1 MDSKKFRIHIKIA
14 DKTYPL
20 WIYRD
25 EEERTRKAEKQ
36 IRTLLEQYREKYT
49 PAGNGNPKYAEGD
62 KDWLAMVAL
71 HLSIKNL
78 QLEERNDTNPFI
90 EKIQQMT
97 NLLEVYLEKHK

>member
-1 MDSKKFRIHIKIA
+1 MDSKKFLIHIEIA

-25 EEERTRKAEKQ
+25 EEELARKAAKQ
-36 IRTLLEQYREKYT
+36 IKALFEQYRKKY
-49 PAGNGNPKYAEGD
+49 PLSANGNPKYAEGN

-71 HLSIKNL
+71 QLSIRNL
-78 QLEERNDTNPFI
+78 QWEERNDTVPFI

-97 NLLEVYLEKHK
+97 DLLEAYLEKHT